1 MLESSKV
8 VLINMAA
15 IFFMSA
21 KLATLG
27 LSKIS
32 VFRNKGYG
40 VIIPVYDVTNKIL
53 LPDSVYIADYVW

>member
-1 MLESSKV
+1 MV
-8 VLINMAA
+8 A

-21 KLATLG
+21 KLATLS

-32 VFRNKGYG
+32 VFRNKGCD
-40 VIIPVYDVTNKIL
+40 VIISVYGVTNKII